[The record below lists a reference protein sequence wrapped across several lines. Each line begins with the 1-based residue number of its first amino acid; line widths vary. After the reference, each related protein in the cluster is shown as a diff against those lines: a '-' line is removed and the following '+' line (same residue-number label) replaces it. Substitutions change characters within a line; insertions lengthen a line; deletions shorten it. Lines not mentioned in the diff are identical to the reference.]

1 MTATW
6 QQIGDLLDNFP
17 AAECANYL
25 VNAGYASA

>member
-6 QQIGDLLDNFP
+6 QRIRDLLDNFP
-17 AAECANYL
+17 AVECGNL